1 MQVLG
6 QTHSGRDCFRELLR
20 GEFLANLSAYLDSL
34 RDDGESQGAAGQ
46 FTIDPFKS
54 QKKLQA
60 FRMTRPEH
68 CILPIVSGARLGG
81 ATVIDVTGDL
91 GNLNIRFDGRIW
103 TYHDFPELL
112 SAGTPTA
119 REFQTGL
126 SAAQALEADQI
137 VFLSRSGSLLSM
149 LTIKDGTPSSSHREV
164 EPSDEEFNW
173 FEVQGGSVQAHTPI
187 YQMLLERC
195 CYCPQVAWKGRR
207 LLRRSPPSTAARLE
221 LKDPGFE
228 QPSVVASAWTS
239 VCVSDAGCSGHI
251 WSSDDSVNQFSFIID
266 GIAYHKEIK
275 LGHYTGLHGVISA
288 PGLQLDISRENV
300 VENKAFQSLLQL
312 LKGYLDEKLMPKVKR
327 EYRLMMPLQ
336 RKTADRFLKQWVK

>member
-6 QTHSGRDCFRELLR
+6 QTRSGKDCFRELLR
-20 GEFLANLSAYLDSL
+20 GENLTNLSAYLDSL
-34 RDDGESQGAAGQ
+34 RDGGESQGAAGQ

-60 FRMTRPEH
+60 FRMTRPEY
-68 CILPIVSGARLGG
+68 CILPIVSGAKLGG

-91 GNLNIRFDGRIW
+91 GDLNMRFDGRIW

-126 SAAQALEADQI
+126 SAAQALEPKQI

-164 EPSDEEFNW
+164 EPSDEDFNW
-173 FEVQGGSVQAHTPI
+173 FEIQGSSVEAHTPI
-187 YQMLLERC
+187 YQTLLDRC
-195 CYCPQVAWKGRR
+195 CYCPQVAWRGRR
-207 LLRRSPPSTAARLE
+207 LLRKSPPSSAARLE
-221 LKDPGFE
+221 LKDPALE

-239 VCVSDAGCSGHI
+239 VCVHNAGCSGHV
-251 WSSDDSVNQFSFIID
+251 WATDEPGNQFSFVIN
-266 GIAYHKEIK
+266 GITYSKEIK
-275 LGHYTGLHGVISA
+275 LGKYTGLHGVLTA
-288 PGLQLDISRENV
+288 PDLQLDISRENV
-300 VENKAFQSLLQL
+300 VENQAFQSLIRL
-312 LKGYLDEKLMPKVKR
+312 LKGYLDEKLMPRVKR

-336 RKTADRFLKQWVK
+336 RKTADRLLKQWVK